1 MQWLCEFVLL
11 HTHFFNKALHC
22 GFHLRSIDIQ
32 SSEKFLIK
40 NICIS
45 SVLIFS
51 LPPWSLFN
59 NAITLK
65 LTWSR
70 NLSYVSCVTPY
81 HLTSPSTSGCLYWNI
96 LSWLFFFFPFPC
108 ECPPRLCMLWLLIFT
123 ASTTSLFWNSHL
135 HCRPGL
141 PSAQRT
147 FPERTLKNH
156 TFTSISIHSNPL

>member
-96 LSWLFFFFPFPC
+96 LSWLFFFFSFP
-108 ECPPRLCMLWLLIFT
+108 LWVPTKVMYALAFD
-123 ASTTSLFWNSHL
+123 L
-135 HCRPGL
+135 H
-141 PSAQRT
+141 S
-147 FPERTLKNH
+147 FNY
-156 TFTSISIHSNPL
+156 ISILKFSLALQTWIAICPEDIPWENT